1 MNQPTSASDLPTVA
15 LADPRLHG
23 YGIWDV
29 HCHPVRG
36 GDTPYRRM
44 KYLVD
49 VADRMGVERMCIHMA
64 FPFPALATATPDQ
77 FRQDNAEIRA
87 ILKDWG
93 SRAFGFAYLNPRYL
107 KESLEEL
114 ERCVADGPMVG
125 IKLWINWRCTR
136 PELDPIIERCAQLKA
151 VIFHHIWVKTGGN
164 DGEESTPADFV
175 ALSRRHPGVP
185 MICGHTGGNWEL
197 GIRTIRS
204 QREITAGVA
213 GSEPVAGFLEMAVRE
228 LGPHRIVFGSDVEGR
243 SLASQI
249 AKVTGAD
256 ITPEQKRLV
265 LKDNLRNLLLPI
277 LRQKGINA

>member
-1 MNQPTSASDLPTVA
+1 MTTASPSAPLPTVE

-29 HCHPVRG
+29 HCHPARG

-64 FPFPALATATPDQ
+64 WPFPALANATPEQ
-77 FRQDNAEIRA
+77 FRQDNDEILA
-87 ILKDWG
+87 ILKDWS

-107 KESLEEL
+107 KESLAEL
-114 ERCVADGPMVG
+114 ERCVANGPMVG
-125 IKLWINWRCTR
+125 IKLWTGWRCTR
-136 PELDPIIERCAQLKA
+136 PELDPIIARCAELKA
-151 VIFHHIWVKTGGN
+151 VIFHHIWDKVGGN
-164 DGEESTPADFV
+164 DPEESTPADFV
-175 ALSRRHPGVP
+175 ALSRRHPGVK

-197 GIRTIRS
+197 GIRTIRG
-204 QREITAGVA
+204 QREITAGIA
-213 GSEPVAGFLEMAVRE
+213 GSEPVAGFMEMAVRE
-228 LGPHRIVFGSDVEGR
+228 MGPHRIVFGSDVDGR

-249 AKVTGAD
+249 AKVTGAN
-256 ITPEQKRLV
+256 ISAEHKRMI

-277 LRQKGINA
+277 LRERGINA